1 MALDAYKMR
10 LVAKAL
16 MVLRE
21 KTVAIRLVNQDFQM
35 VAASKNEVISIPD
48 SVAQAVH
55 DVVPS
60 NAYPAKVEV
69 DPDDRLLR
77 LDQWKETYFD
87 AVDKDEVEANL
98 GWFIRQVEQ
107 CAKALGNG
115 MDAFVHLLFAR
126 YSSLGVGTAGT
137 TPFAASGDEL
147 GEFFS
152 GNESLNKGLADESD
166 RYLIVDPAANTNL
179 MKQSAFAAADER
191 GSTITGL
198 TGQLG
203 RKFGYDCFMSQN
215 VQKIVRLTNAGT
227 ASAVGAKGATQLPV
241 DALGATGINEGERLL
256 IGSVYYHVVTGV
268 KGSAAG
274 TITLDRPLEV
284 AVADNTTINRFGTRT
299 NNLMFHRDA
308 MTLAMRSPGPPSRGA
323 ASAGNFSTH
332 RDPESGIIIQVE
344 VQRLHAM
351 TRYYF
356 RTLYGGTVLHPELAY
371 QIFG

>member
-1 MALDAYKMR
+1 MALDAFKMR
-10 LVAKAL
+10 IVAQAL
-16 MVLRE
+16 MVLRQ
-21 KTVAIRLVNQDFQM
+21 KLVAIRLVNQDFQM
-35 VAASKNEVISIPD
+35 AAASKNEVISIPD

-60 NAYPAKVEV
+60 QAFPAKVEV

-87 AVDKDEVEANL
+87 AVDKDEVEANT
-98 GWFIRQVEQ
+98 GWFMRQTEQ
-107 CAKALGNG
+107 CAKALANG

-126 YSSLGVGTAGT
+126 YSSLGVGVAGT

-152 GNESLNKGLADESD
+152 GNESLNKGLADESN

-215 VQKIVRLTNAGT
+215 VQTITRTTNAG
-227 ASAVGAKGATQLPV
+227 AFAAAGKVGDTVISV
-241 DALGATGINEGERLL
+241 DALGASGIAEGSRLL
-256 IGSVYYHVVTGV
+256 IGSLYYHVS
-268 KGSAAG
+268 KGISETAG
-274 TITLDRPLEV
+274 TIELDRPLEV
-284 AVADNTTINRFGTRT
+284 AVADNGTLNRVNTRV

-323 ASAGNFSTH
+323 ASAGDFSTH

>member
-35 VAASKNEVISIPD
+35 AAASKNEVISIPD
-48 SVAQAVH
+48 SVAQTVH

-60 NAYPAKVEV
+60 QAFPAKVELN
-69 DPDDRLLR
+69 PTNLLLR

-87 AVDKDEVEANL
+87 AVDKDEVEANT
-98 GWFIRQVEQ
+98 GWFMRQTEQ

-126 YSSLGVGTAGT
+126 YCSATSGTAGT
-137 TPFAASGDEL
+137 TPFAVSGDEL

-152 GNESLNKGLADESD
+152 GNEALNKGLADESD
-166 RYLIVDPAANTNL
+166 RYLIVDPSANTNL

-215 VQKIVRLTNAGT
+215 VQTITRAGSSGALTAIV
-227 ASAVGAKGATQLPV
+227 AKGATQLPV
-241 DALGATGINEGERLL
+241 DGLTSGGINEGEQITL
-256 IGSVYYHVVTGV
+256 GGKHYHVVTGL
-268 KGSAAG
+268 STAAG
-274 TITLDRPLEV
+274 TITIDRPLEL
-284 AVADNTTINRFGTRT
+284 AAADNDSLSRTATRV

-323 ASAGNFSTH
+323 ASSGTFSTH

-356 RTLYGGTVLHPELAY
+356 RTLYGGTVLHPELGY

>member
-1 MALDAYKMR
+1 MALDAFKMR
-10 LVAKAL
+10 IVAKAL

-35 VAASKNEVISIPD
+35 AASAKNEVISIPD

-60 NAYPAKVEV
+60 NTYPAKAEV
-69 DPDDRLLR
+69 DPDDLLLR

-98 GWFIRQVEQ
+98 GWFMRQTEQ
-107 CAKALGNG
+107 AAKALGND

-126 YSSLGVGTAGT
+126 YSSLSSGTAGT
-137 TPFAASGDEL
+137 APFAVSGDEL

-215 VQKIVRLTNAGT
+215 VQTITRR
-227 ASAVGAKGATQLPV
+227 ASSGSSSAIG
-241 DALGATGINEGERLL
+241 ALGATQIAVDGLGSTGIAEGERITLGA
-256 IGSVYYHVVTGV
+256 INYHVVKGV
-268 KGSAAG
+268 ASAAG
-274 TITLDRPLEV
+274 TITLDRPLE
-284 AVADNTTINRFGTRT
+284 AAIADNAALNRGATRV

-323 ASAGNFSTH
+323 ASSGNFSTH